1 MFGAAGSSVVVY
13 YITAS
18 GSKRLTMMENTA
30 TADISATAAWQ
41 KVLRR
46 NGSWQVLYSKPAFSL
61 QYSGACLFVAGVA
74 NNVVLLKIV
83 FYDVI

>member
-1 MFGAAGSSVVVY
+1 LFGAAGSSVVVY

-18 GSKRLTMMENTA
+18 GSKRLTMMENTT
-30 TADISATAAWQ
+30 TANISATEAWQ
-41 KVLRR
+41 KVLRQNAAGR
-46 NGSWQVLYSKPAFSL
+46 YYIRSPHFPC

-74 NNVVLLKIV
+74 NNEVLLKIV